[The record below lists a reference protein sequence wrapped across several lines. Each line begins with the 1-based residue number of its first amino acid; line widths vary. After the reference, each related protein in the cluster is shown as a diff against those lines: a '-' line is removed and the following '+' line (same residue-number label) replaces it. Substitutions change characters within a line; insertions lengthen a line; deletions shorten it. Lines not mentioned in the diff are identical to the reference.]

1 MKNISRVLTALGLS
15 FVFTLALSQPVW
27 AENNNADLP
36 TEKTLKS
43 ELADAQK
50 LPDGDEKTNNV
61 TTIQASLDF
70 LQQIQTQQKNN
81 NDLQDTLI
89 DADSEI
95 QKNNAD
101 LQNLKK
107 QLSTPNNTDYASQSL
122 ATLQAQLEKLTN
134 QQQDAQ
140 SALSAVN
147 TQLAGQSAVSERAQT
162 ALTDNVKRTQELNQ
176 KLADPTTSS
185 LLKQQIQL
193 ELQLIELK
201 NAYNQILLKNSD
213 QFTVLYQS
221 RYDLLNTRVQALQK
235 QIAAIQDVIN
245 QKNLA
250 KTQNQV
256 EQAQQQSQNVEQ
268 NPLIQK
274 ELNLNAQLSQ
284 YLLEQTE
291 KTNTLTQDELRMR
304 NVLDNLT
311 QTQRTIDEQIS
322 ALQGTLVLSRI
333 IQQQKQK

>member
-43 ELADAQK
+43 ELAEAQK

-95 QKNNAD
+95 QKNSAD

-107 QLSTPNNTDYASQSL
+107 QLSTPSNTDYASQSL
-122 ATLQAQLEKLTN
+122 ANLQAQVEKLTN

-140 SALSAVN
+140 SALSAE
-147 TQLAGQSAVSERAQT
+147 T
-162 ALTDNVKRTQELNQ
+162 
-176 KLADPTTSS
+176 
-185 LLKQQIQL
+185 
-193 ELQLIELK
+193 
-201 NAYNQILLKNSD
+201 
-213 QFTVLYQS
+213 
-221 RYDLLNTRVQALQK
+221 
-235 QIAAIQDVIN
+235 
-245 QKNLA
+245 
-250 KTQNQV
+250 
-256 EQAQQQSQNVEQ
+256 
-268 NPLIQK
+268 
-274 ELNLNAQLSQ
+274 
-284 YLLEQTE
+284 
-291 KTNTLTQDELRMR
+291 
-304 NVLDNLT
+304 
-311 QTQRTIDEQIS
+311 
-322 ALQGTLVLSRI
+322 
-333 IQQQKQK
+333 

>member
-1 MKNISRVLTALGLS
+1 MTALGLS

-43 ELADAQK
+43 ELAEAQK

-70 LQQIQTQQKNN
+70 LQQIQTQQKIITICKI
-81 NDLQDTLI
+81 TLI

-122 ATLQAQLEKLTN
+122 ATLQAQVEKLTN

-185 LLKQQIQL
+185 LL
-193 ELQLIELK
+193 
-201 NAYNQILLKNSD
+201 NSK
-213 QFTVLYQS
+213 F
-221 RYDLLNTRVQALQK
+221 
-235 QIAAIQDVIN
+235 
-245 QKNLA
+245 NLSC
-250 KTQNQV
+250 N
-256 EQAQQQSQNVEQ
+256 
-268 NPLIQK
+268 
-274 ELNLNAQLSQ
+274 
-284 YLLEQTE
+284 
-291 KTNTLTQDELRMR
+291 
-304 NVLDNLT
+304 
-311 QTQRTIDEQIS
+311 
-322 ALQGTLVLSRI
+322 
-333 IQQQKQK
+333 